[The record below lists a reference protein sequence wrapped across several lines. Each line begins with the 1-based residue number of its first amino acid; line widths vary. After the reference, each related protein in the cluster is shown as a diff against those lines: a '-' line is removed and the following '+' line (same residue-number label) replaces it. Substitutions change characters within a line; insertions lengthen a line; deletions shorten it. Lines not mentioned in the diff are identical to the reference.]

1 MLPGVDH
8 PEAFGQ
14 HPNADIA
21 SQITETRTLFDTLLS
36 LQPQVSVK
44 QGESRESKVGFLSS
58 CHYHSI
64 SRNDLEISPSSCFNL
79 FLKIFL

>member
-8 PEAFGQ
+8 PESFGQ

-21 SQITETRTLFDTLLS
+21 SQITETRMLFDTLLS

-44 QGESRESKVGFLSS
+44 QGESRESKVGLKLSGFPN
-58 CHYHSI
+58 I
-64 SRNDLEISPSSCFNL
+64 QILLKDFNL
-79 FLKIFL
+79 NRNSIFLFY